1 MVGIAW
7 CRAGAELMSVAELLA
22 EAELFAEACPT
33 SQLKETLT
41 KRVVGHRTI
50 KAALGGEDEKN
61 KR

>member
-1 MVGIAW
+1 
-7 CRAGAELMSVAELLA
+7 MSVAELLA